1 MRIQTHQDGITL
13 LITLLLMG
21 VLLGVSASL
30 LTVTLKQFQLSGI
43 TRASEEAFQAAS
55 AGMECA
61 LNRDFVNSE
70 FDIGDR
76 DPITCFDNVSSED
89 LEEIPGG
96 DANASSEEKQSFEF
110 SWGSPEICTKI
121 SVYKFYDAGS
131 DTPVV
136 ILGKNMR
143 DSNGNGVV
151 DGNEACPAGS
161 TCTVIQ
167 SRGYN
172 VGCNDIAGNSRV
184 VEREYTQVY

>member
-1 MRIQTHQDGITL
+1 MRTHTSQDGITL

-61 LNRDFVNSE
+61 LNRDFVNNE

-96 DANASSEEKQSFEF
+96 DASASSGEIQSFKF
-110 SWGSPEICTKI
+110 TWGSPEVCTKLSVHKFYEDPAFDGDTTGI
-121 SVYKFYDAGS
+121 SV
-131 DTPVV
+131 
-136 ILGKNMR
+136 I
-143 DSNGNGVV
+143 V
-151 DGNEACPAGS
+151 DGVDMRQGDLCPEGS
-161 TCTVIQ
+161 VCTVIQ

-172 VGCNDIAGNSRV
+172 IGCDDIAGNSRV